1 MNNSKRFTD
10 TKVKALKPKE
20 RPYKTYEKGNDPGFC
35 VQITPKGRKVFYLAY
50 TFEGKKRFHNLG
62 AYSSE
67 FTLAKAREACRAA
80 QILIDSGTDPQ
91 VERIRVIKKE
101 ETERKRIEAK
111 KRAVTVNEVLDHY
124 LTTLSEQTAR
134 EVNNVFTNSHCN
146 VRKRIGNMKL
156 RDVTDDEIDA
166 LLDLHI
172 KRGTNRNAGKLYAFM
187 RSAFNKAKMNK
198 SFKLKK
204 WQNPFEDVVKPAN
217 TNSNALNRALSAVDI
232 KWFLNEL
239 DTSPMDEGIKN
250 VLRIVLYTGQR
261 VEQVSRMQWADID
274 LDGGVWDVPPS
285 ETKIGKKTG
294 VGHVVP
300 LTDPVVKLLGT
311 MHREGAFVF
320 AGYREGKPF
329 SIGVFSKNLK
339 TMIDEVDEV
348 DEVEPF
354 TPRDLRRT
362 VTTHMSRLGIL
373 AEIRNRIQDHSIAG
387 IEAKHYDRH
396 DYLPEKRAA
405 LEKWEREIQRIIGE
419 QTEDNVVVL
428 RA

>member
-1 MNNSKRFTD
+1 MSNSKRFTD

-35 VQITPKGRKVFYLAY
+35 IQVSPSGRRVFYLAY

-67 FTLAKAREACRAA
+67 FTLAKAREACRVA

-91 VERIRVIKKE
+91 VERSRTVKKE
-101 ETERKRIEAK
+101 EAERKRIEAK
-111 KRAVTVNEVLDHY
+111 KRATTVNEALDHY
-124 LTTLSEQTAR
+124 ITTLSEQTAY
-134 EVNNVFTNSHCN
+134 EVNNVFTNSHCDI
-146 VRKRIGNMKL
+146 RKRIGSMKMQ
-156 RDVTDDEIDA
+156 DVTDDDIDA

-172 KRGTNRNAGKLYAFM
+172 KRGTHRNAGKLYAFM
-187 RSAFNKAKMNK
+187 RSAFKKAKLNK
-198 SFKLKK
+198 KFKLKK
-204 WQNPFEDVVKPAN
+204 WHNPFDDVAKPDN
-217 TNSNALNRALSAVDI
+217 SNSNALNRALSAEDI
-232 KWFLNEL
+232 RWFLNEL
-239 DTSPMDEGIKN
+239 EQSSMGEGVKN

-261 VEQVSRMQWADID
+261 VEQVSRMQWADVD
-274 LDGGVWDVPPS
+274 LEGRVWDVPPS
-285 ETKIGKKTG
+285 ETKVGKKTK

-300 LTDPVVKLLGT
+300 LTDSVVLLLESA
-311 MHREGAFVF
+311 HREGPFVF
-320 AGYREGKPF
+320 PGYREAKPL

-339 TMIDEVDEV
+339 KMVEEGGAVD
-348 DEVEPF
+348 PF

-373 AEIRNRIQDHSIAG
+373 AEIRNRIQDHAIAG
-387 IEAKHYDRH
+387 VEAKHYDRH

-405 LEKWEREIQRIIGE
+405 LEKWERELRRITGE
-419 QTEDNVVVL
+419 PESEEDNVVQL